1 MKKSIL
7 ISTSVMFLL
16 AVSIFAIGV
25 GSVHIEAKTILK
37 SIIEWIKYGMDGVST
52 DDSIR
57 FIIFNVRLPRI
68 ALAILT
74 GGLLSMAGATYQAIF
89 QNPMADPYVMGV
101 SSGAAFGATIAIVF
115 LPSGFF
121 LTHQTTSVC
130 AFLFAILSTLL
141 VYTLSRTKRGVD
153 TFSILLSGI
162 ILSSVLSSFISLIM
176 IANQDDVVKIIS
188 WTFGSFNGKG
198 WEHVLTILLP
208 TIFGLILTLY
218 HGKDLNLLVMGE
230 EEASS
235 MGLNVA
241 KVKRNLLLL
250 CALLT
255 AVAVSVSGIIGF
267 VGLIVPHFIR
277 LIFGSDHKF
286 LLPFSMIFGGIF
298 MLISDTIARSLLE
311 SFEIPVGIITSLIGG
326 PLFLILLVKYRR
338 EQKWT

>member
-1 MKKSIL
+1 MKKNLLISASIL
-7 ISTSVMFLL
+7 ILL
-16 AVSIFAIGV
+16 ATAIVAIGV
-25 GSVHIEAKTILK
+25 GSVHIESKTIVK
-37 SIIEWIKYGMDGVST
+37 SIIEWIRYGMDGVSA

-68 ALAILT
+68 VLAILT

-121 LTHQTTSVC
+121 LTHSTTSIS
-130 AFLFAILSTLL
+130 AFLFAILSTVL
-141 VYTLSRTKRGVD
+141 VYAVSRTKRGVD

-176 IANQDDVVKIIS
+176 IAHQDDVVKIIS

-198 WEHVLTILLP
+198 WEHVITIVVPTIL
-208 TIFGLILTLY
+208 GLLLTLY

-235 MGLNVA
+235 MGLNV
-241 KVKRNLLLL
+241 KKLKRNMLLL

-298 MLISDTIARSLLE
+298 MLISDTIARSIMN

-338 EQKWT
+338 EQL